1 MSEITLRGFSM
12 EDPAYLA
19 QWYRDDREGIEAIMG
34 IELPSELQSTM
45 AFNTILEKQQHET
58 AIFRMAYREN
68 EPIGFAFVTHI
79 SPEDRS
85 GLASYYVAKEKR
97 RYSLDVFRESER
109 EAKRLGFRGFLV
121 AIDQSNGR
129 SLKIAKRLGYKEV
142 KRVMLVKEFA

>member
-1 MSEITLRGFSM
+1 MSEITLRAFSM
-12 EDPAYLA
+12 EDPAYLS

-58 AIFRMAYREN
+58 TIFRMAYREN